1 MQEKK
6 KSKVLWI
13 VLAIAAVLIAGV
25 FVWFF
30 TVKQPHDRAA
40 AKFRAA
46 AQTVEAQNAE
56 LDQVTG
62 GAQAL
67 VDAGEPPFDEAA
79 LSDAEAAIAAA
90 QQAKRA
96 VPDMPEKTAEINA
109 ETEKLSQPLDH
120 SAVIAEVQNTQK
132 ALEASIQL
140 RKQVTN
146 PPEAFIVERLEG
158 LASIDGVQAVTEE
171 HDPNGN
177 LNKQGG
183 YTAAVYF
190 ASPLIDPTAVY
201 GEDIVDKGT
210 EGGGCV
216 EVYATVEDAE
226 ARNTYLSAFDS
237 SGLLNSGSHKVLGTI
252 VIRTSDK
259 LTASQQKE
267 LEQDIW
273 DALLA

>member
-1 MQEKK
+1 MEEKK
-6 KSKVLWI
+6 KGKALWI
-13 VLAIAAVLIAGV
+13 ALGAAVVLIAGV
-25 FVWFF
+25 CVWFF
-30 TVKQPHDRAA
+30 LVKQPYDTAVA
-40 AKFRAA
+40 NFQADV
-46 AQTVEAQNAE
+46 QTIEAENAN
-56 LDQVTG
+56 LDQVIG

-67 VDAGEPPFDEAA
+67 VDAGEPPFDETV

-90 QQAKRA
+90 RQAKRA
-96 VPDMPEKTAEINA
+96 VPEMPEKTEEINA
-109 ETEKLSQPLDH
+109 ETQKLTQPLDY
-120 SAVIAEVQNTQK
+120 SAVAAAVQDAQK
-132 ALEASIQL
+132 ALEASIL
-140 RKQVTN
+140 LMKQVTN
-146 PPEAFIVERLEG
+146 PPEDFIVERLEG
-158 LASIDGVQAVTEE
+158 LASIDGVQAVTED

-190 ASPLIDPTAVY
+190 ASPLIDPATVY

-237 SGLLNSGSHKVLGTI
+237 SGLLNSGSHTVLGTI

-259 LTASQQKE
+259 LTASQQKD
-267 LEQDIW
+267 LEQEIW
-273 DALLA
+273 NALLA